1 MSWGVGLLVLGFAF
15 LLLTLFAVPVLIQV
29 RRTAQKAELTLGQIN
44 RDLPAILDNLHHT
57 TDNFRRTTESVR
69 RVPADVRSL
78 AQEFRGLGGQI
89 SSLDLRL
96 RGGFEAPLLAE
107 FSVLKKSA
115 FVAFVVIRVLRF
127 LRNRWR

>member
-1 MSWGVGLLVLGFAF
+1 MSWGVGLLILGLAF
-15 LLLTLFAVPVLIQV
+15 LLFTLFAVPVLVQV
-29 RRTAQKAELTLGQIN
+29 RRTAQKADLALGQIN
-44 RDLPAILDNLHHT
+44 RELPAILDNLHHT

-78 AQEFRGLGGQI
+78 AREVRGLGGEI

-96 RGGFEAPLLAE
+96 RGGFDVPALAE

-115 FVAFVVIRVLRF
+115 FVAFVIIRVLRF
-127 LRNRWR
+127 LRKRWR